1 VSRIKLR
8 YVHQF
13 VDRTGKA
20 RFYFRR
26 RRVRKTLPGLP
37 GSTEFMAAYAAA
49 LTDQGDNGT
58 LIGAVA
64 GVGVGSVAAA
74 VKGYLAS
81 AAFVGLADLTRVA
94 RRRTLEIFA
103 KEHGHRLIAELE
115 RKHINTM
122 LKPFDK
128 KPGASRNFIAALRV
142 LVRYAIDVGLRSD
155 DPTTGIKMP
164 KLAPGG
170 LYSWNEDDIAAFE
183 ARHPV
188 GTRARLALAL
198 LLYSG
203 QRRNDVLAFGWQHV
217 RDGCLHLRQHKTGKP
232 LAIPI
237 HHELQAVLDATP
249 ADNLTFL
256 VSDRGVPYQPTA
268 FTHWFKNRC
277 REAGLPRRAGPH
289 GLRKACCRRLAEAGC
304 SMKIIAAISGHAS
317 LSEVARYTDAAEQ
330 RKLAEQGIE
339 AITRTPSGKL
349 RDRDWQTA
357 QKANK
362 TGG

>member
-1 VSRIKLR
+1 MSRIKLR

-13 VDRTGKA
+13 VDRNGHA
-20 RFYFRR
+20 RYYFRR
-26 RRVRKTLPGLP
+26 GGARRPLPGLP
-37 GSTEFMAAYAAA
+37 GSSEFMAAYGAMLADPA
-49 LTDQGDNGT
+49 LPVV
-58 LIGAVA
+58 VA
-64 GVGVGSVAAA
+64 HHAGVGSVAAA

-81 AAFVGLADLTRVA
+81 AAFVGLADLTRVS
-94 RRRTLEIFA
+94 RRRILETFA

-115 RKHINTM
+115 RKNINTI
-122 LKPFDK
+122 LKPFAS

-142 LVRYAIDVGLRSD
+142 LVRYAIDVGLRSN
-155 DPTTGIKMP
+155 DPTIGIKMA

-232 LAIPI
+232 LIIPI
-237 HHELQAVLDATP
+237 HPELQVVLDATS
-249 ADNLTFL
+249 ADNMTFL
-256 VSDRGVPYQPTA
+256 VSNRGGPYHPSA
-268 FTHWFKNRC
+268 FTHWFKDRC
-277 REAGLPRRAGPH
+277 QEAGLPRRAGPH

-304 SMKIIAAISGHAS
+304 SMKVIAAISGHAS
-317 LSEVARYTDAAEQ
+317 LREIARYTDAADQ
-330 RKLAEQGIE
+330 LKLAEQGMA
-339 AITRTPSGKL
+339 AITRTPIGKL
-349 RDRDWQTA
+349 GDREWQPAKKT
-357 QKANK
+357 NK
-362 TGG
+362 NKG

>member
-13 VDRTGKA
+13 VDRNGKA

-26 RRVRKTLPGLP
+26 AGVRRPLPGLP
-37 GSTEFMAAYAAA
+37 GSSEFMAAYAAMLADPA
-49 LTDQGDNGT
+49 LSVVAHHA
-58 LIGAVA
+58 GA
-64 GVGVGSVAAA
+64 GVGSVAAA

-81 AAFVGLADLTRVA
+81 AAFVGLADLTRAA
-94 RRRTLEIFA
+94 RRRTLETFA

-115 RKHINTM
+115 RKNINTI
-122 LKPFDK
+122 LKPFAE

-142 LVRYAIDVGLRSD
+142 LVRYSIDVGLRSD
-155 DPTTGIKMP
+155 DPTIGIKMP

-203 QRRNDVLAFGWQHV
+203 QRRNDVLAFGWQHI

-237 HHELQAVLDATP
+237 HSELQAVLDVTP

-304 SMKIIAAISGHAS
+304 SMKVIAAISGHAS

-330 RKLAEQGIE
+330 RKLAEQGMA

-349 RDRDWQTA
+349 GGRKWQTA

>member
-1 VSRIKLR
+1 MSRIKLR

-13 VDRTGKA
+13 VDRNGKA

-26 RRVRKTLPGLP
+26 AGVHKTLPGLP
-37 GSTEFMAAYAAA
+37 GSSEFMAAYAAMLA
-49 LTDQGDNGT
+49 DPAMPV
-58 LIGAVA
+58 AVA
-64 GVGVGSVAAA
+64 HHAGVGSVAAA

-155 DPTTGIKMP
+155 DPTTGIKMA

-217 RDGCLHLRQHKTGKP
+217 RDGCLHLRQHKTGRP

-237 HHELQAVLDATP
+237 HPELQAVLDAAS

-256 VSDRGVPYQPTA
+256 VSDRDVPYQPTA

-304 SMKIIAAISGHAS
+304 SMKVIAAISGHAS

-339 AITRTPSGKL
+339 AITRTPIGKL
-349 RDRDWQTA
+349 DARDWQTA